1 MESLGANDI
10 DGQADRPRER
20 ERASQSADKA
30 KSCSVDKIDVVESV
44 ALLQAV
50 VERKAGHTP
59 FLLRPS

>member
-30 KSCSVDKIDVVESV
+30 KSCSVDKINIVESV
-44 ALLQAV
+44 ALFSRQTFG
-50 VERKAGHTP
+50 RPITGH
-59 FLLRPS
+59 

>member
-30 KSCSVDKIDVVESV
+30 KSCSVDKIDIVESV
-44 ALLQAV
+44 ALLA
-50 VERKAGHTP
+50 KP
-59 FLLRPS
+59 